1 MNGPDGAVSDF
12 FVAGGILRPDT
23 PSYVE
28 READAE
34 LLRVALTG
42 QFAYVLTPRQMGKS
56 SLMVR
61 TAVRLRDQGVRTALI
76 DLTAI
81 GTGVSVEQWYLG
93 LLHRL
98 ARELRLPVAAE
109 RWWAER
115 AALAPV
121 QRFLAFLRDVVLTE
135 CTGPVVIFID
145 EIDTT
150 LSLPFSDD
158 FFAAIRA
165 TYNARADDAAFNRLI
180 FVLLGV
186 ATPADLVKDRRR
198 TPFNIG
204 QRIDLREF
212 TRDEADVLR
221 RGLQPVCGEHTDEVF
236 DRIVYWTAGHPYL
249 TQHLCRAV
257 AEAGAGK
264 WTAEQVDGLV
274 AHVFLSEEGR
284 KDTNLQFVRDRI
296 ATSPQ
301 RGRLLRLYRRVY
313 RGARVPED
321 ERSVDQ
327 NHLMLFGLV
336 RAAHGVLE
344 VRNAIYRQV
353 FNLDWVQANLPADW
367 PRRIVVVAGLIMV
380 VLLVAGGYRIY
391 QQQRELVRVQAQA
404 AVDSFRA
411 TTSAEVRIARL
422 VELLQLPGYAD
433 EARRLFYTELSPA
446 DQLAIFQLT
455 NPRPLQAELTPLLR
469 GLYTDAGF
477 DPQGNALL
485 AAMASTL
492 LAMGQPDTAPIV
504 REIGYWLQ
512 ARTQYAGGD
521 YAGAVA
527 SYGQAI
533 GLNPDNP
540 GPRFERGLAHAAL
553 GDHRTALADF
563 EAVLRFGGRWPEN
576 VRQAVLDQRDLLAAV
591 SGDRATY
598 ATLAALVLVATPTPT
613 ASPPPQATPTFT
625 PLPPTPTMVATAEL
639 VEVKRDDFGSRTS
652 GWDDYTAPDGA
663 ATVGYAGGRYFIRL
677 QQDRFFVA
685 IWSGAGRVT
694 GNVVLQ
700 VRALGPFLAG
710 GAQQQG
716 LVFGWQIDQTAAPLY
731 AFTVNRDGVCEFL
744 EQDGALWF
752 ARVSG
757 RAVQPRAGRL
767 SQPRTLTVAIQS
779 NQATGYV
786 DGQFCAAYRLPNYRA
801 GYVGLAAS
809 APGGQGTAYFDDFR
823 IYVQPWY
830 PWLPWVQ

>member
-1 MNGPDGAVSDF
+1 MNEPDGAAADF

-28 READAE
+28 RQADDD
-34 LLRVALTG
+34 LLRLALAG

-61 TAVRLRDQGVRTALI
+61 TAGRLRAQCARPALV

-93 LLHRL
+93 LIRRL
-98 ARELRLPVAAE
+98 ARELRLKVAPE
-109 RWWAER
+109 RWWTEH
-115 AALAPV
+115 AALGPV
-121 QRFLAFLRDVVLTE
+121 QCFLSYLRDVVLTE
-135 CTGPVVIFID
+135 CAEPVVIFID

-165 TYNARADDAAFNRLI
+165 TYNARAGDAAFGRLT

-198 TPFNIG
+198 TPFNVG
-204 QRIDLREF
+204 QRIELREF
-212 TRDEADVLR
+212 THDEAGVLR
-221 RGLQPVCGEHTDEVF
+221 RGLQPVCGDRSDEVF
-236 DRIVYWTAGHPYL
+236 DRIFYWTAGHPYL

-257 AEAGAGK
+257 AEAGDGGWDAGR
-264 WTAEQVDGLV
+264 VDRLV
-274 AHVFLSEEGR
+274 AHEFLSEEGR

-301 RGRLLRLYRRVY
+301 RSRLLRLYRRVY
-313 RGARVPED
+313 QGARVPED
-321 ERSVDQ
+321 ERSLDQ
-327 NHLMLFGLV
+327 NHLKLFGLV

-344 VRNAIYRQV
+344 VRNAIYRHV
-353 FNLDWVQANLPADW
+353 FNLDWVQATMPADW
-367 PRRIVVVAGLIMV
+367 QRRFLVIAVA
-380 VLLVAGGYRIY
+380 LVFALTAAGGYQIY
-391 QQQRELVRVQAQA
+391 QQQQELIRVQAEA
-404 AVDSFRA
+404 AIDSFRA

-422 VELLQLPGYAD
+422 AELLQLPGYAG

-446 DQLAIFQLT
+446 DQLAIFQLA
-455 NPRPLQAELTPLLR
+455 NPKPLQAELTLLLR

-512 ARTQYAGGD
+512 ARTQVAGGQ
-521 YAGAVA
+521 YADALA

-533 GLNPDNP
+533 GLNADNP
-540 GPRFERGLAHAAL
+540 GLRFERGLAHAAL
-553 GDHRTALADF
+553 GDLKAALVDF
-563 EAVLRFGGRWPEN
+563 DAVLRFGGAWPER
-576 VRQAVLDQRDLLAAV
+576 VRQAVLGNRELLAAV
-591 SGDRATY
+591 SGDQATY
-598 ATLAALVLVATPTPT
+598 RALAALVLVATPTPT
-613 ASPPPQATPTFT
+613 APPPPESTPTVT
-625 PLPPTPTMVATAEL
+625 PPPPTPTMVATADL

-685 IWSGAGRVT
+685 IWGGAGRIT

-700 VRALGPFLAG
+700 VRALGPFQAG

-716 LVFGWQIDQTAAPLY
+716 LVFGWQLDQAAAPLY
-731 AFTVNRDGVCEFL
+731 AFTVNRDGACEFL
-744 EQDGALWF
+744 EQDGALWY

-757 RAVQPRAGRL
+757 RAVQSGAGRL
-767 SQPRTLTVAIQS
+767 SAPRTLTVVLQGS
-779 NQATGYV
+779 QATGYV

-801 GYVGLAAS
+801 GYVGVAAS

-830 PWLPWVQ
+830 PWLPWAQ